1 MGFQNKNIR
10 DKDKFQWQTII
21 PHKVRITRP
30 FWISKY
36 PVTYAQFKMLCP
48 DIIPLAKPIEVIKK
62 NGKVELK
69 SHDWSILL
77 DEYGEDVAMCKVSY
91 EDAVKFM
98 GELTKRFA
106 AKIPKG
112 YVLRLPT
119 EAEFEYALKEGGKTN
134 DHVLRDTGRYDL
146 SMTKLLPNGDRRRHL
161 RFNRAGIS
169 EDFAWSLGH
178 CGCKVGMSSPNKW
191 GLYDM
196 LGNVCHWCLDTCP
209 NGEKQDLPEGYFKT
223 VRNDPLFISQVADA
237 AGITTYPSYEGD
249 AASKVLRGVG
259 AREHWLGFRVCL
271 GPDLVTEKAE
281 ARKAAAKKL
290 GDPYFMID

>member
-1 MGFQNKNIR
+1 MKSIVSIALVLCIFATNLMAAPAKSVKMDVGNKGAKIELMPCLAGEFIMGFQNKNIR

-69 SHDWSILL
+69 SHDWNILL

-196 LGNVCHWCLDTCP
+196 LGNMNEYTSDCVPLVFRYVPQW
-209 NGEKQDLPEGYFKT
+209 GETGFAGRVFQDG
-223 VRNDPLFISQVADA
+223 
-237 AGITTYPSYEGD
+237 
-249 AASKVLRGVG
+249 
-259 AREHWLGFRVCL
+259 
-271 GPDLVTEKAE
+271 
-281 ARKAAAKKL
+281 
-290 GDPYFMID
+290 